1 MSEEVRVRFA
11 PSPTGFLHIGGV
23 RTALFNWLFARHNK
37 GTFILRIEDTDRER
51 STEDSIQEIIES
63 MRWLG
68 LDWDEGPF
76 RQMER
81 QSLYAQKVQELLDGQ
96 KAYRCYCSPEELE
109 AKRQAAQAR
118 KEKPRYDGTCRDRKD
133 PPDAPHVVRFKCPP
147 TGNVVVN
154 DLLRGNVTFDL
165 AELDDFILLRTD
177 GTPTYNFVVVVD
189 DADMRITHV
198 IRGDDHLSNT
208 PRQALMYDALGFPR
222 PQFAHL
228 SMILGPD
235 KTRLSKRHG
244 ATATLAYRD
253 MGYLPNAL
261 INYLARLGWSHGDQE
276 IFTTEEMIEHFSLE
290 HVTISAAVFNPE
302 KLKWV
307 NEQWIQKMPALE
319 LAKHLEPILVREKVL
334 PEGHG
339 KTLADIATVIPS
351 LQQRAKTL
359 IEMAHGAEFY
369 LKNVDVSIK
378 FSLGLRFKAEAEVI
392 RNEKVIKEEK
402 PFSPEAEIDEKAVKK
417 FLTPEIKPLFEKL
430 VAGLEAMDE
439 PLDHDAVEA
448 LFKQTIEEAGLK
460 LGKLAQPVRVA
471 LTGKTASPGIY
482 DVVLLLGKQKTVE
495 RLGSAVHIISTLKE

>member
-1 MSEEVRVRFA
+1 MTEEVRVRFA

-23 RTALFNWLFARHNK
+23 RTALFNWLFARHNN

-81 QSLYAQKVQELLDGQ
+81 KKLYLEKAKQLLDAG
-96 KAYRCYCSPEELE
+96 KAYLCYRSPEDLE

-118 KEKPRYDGTCRDRKD
+118 KEKPRYDGTCRNRTEFPKG
-133 PPDAPHVVRFKCPP
+133 APHVIRFKCPQE
-147 TGNVVVN
+147 GNVVVD
-154 DLLRGNVTFDL
+154 DLLRGNVEFNV
-165 AELDDFILLRTD
+165 AELDDFIIFRTD

-253 MGYLPNAL
+253 MGYLPNGL
-261 INYLARLGWSHGDQE
+261 VNYLARLGWSHGDQE
-276 IFTTEEMIEHFSLE
+276 IFTIEEMIEHFSLE

-302 KLKWV
+302 KLEWV
-307 NEQWIQKMPALE
+307 NEQWIQKIPALE
-319 LAKHLEPILVREKVL
+319 LAKHLEPILIREKVL

-339 KTLADIATVIPS
+339 KTMDDIARVIPS

-369 LKNVDVSIK
+369 LKDEVTFDQ
-378 FSLGLRFKAEAEVI
+378 KA
-392 RNEKVIKEEK
+392 R
-402 PFSPEAEIDEKAVKK
+402 DK
-417 FLTPEIKPLFEKL
+417 FLKPEVKPLFDKL
-430 VAGLEAMDE
+430 VAGLETMDE
-439 PLDHDAVEA
+439 PLDHDAIET
-448 LFKQTIEEAGLK
+448 LFKQTVEEAGLK

-495 RLGSAVHIISTLKE
+495 RLGSAVHIISTLQE